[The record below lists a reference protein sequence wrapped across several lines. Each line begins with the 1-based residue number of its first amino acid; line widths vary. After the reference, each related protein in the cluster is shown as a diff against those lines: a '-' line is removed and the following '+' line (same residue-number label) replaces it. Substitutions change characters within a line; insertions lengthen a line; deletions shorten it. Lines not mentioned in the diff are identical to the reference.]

1 MALGVAA
8 ASGGG
13 GWGALGAADAATGVA
28 PMGGHVWMHKS
39 WR

>member
-1 MALGVAA
+1 MALAVAA
-8 ASGGG
+8 VSGGG
-13 GWGALGAADAATGVA
+13 GALGAADAAMGVA